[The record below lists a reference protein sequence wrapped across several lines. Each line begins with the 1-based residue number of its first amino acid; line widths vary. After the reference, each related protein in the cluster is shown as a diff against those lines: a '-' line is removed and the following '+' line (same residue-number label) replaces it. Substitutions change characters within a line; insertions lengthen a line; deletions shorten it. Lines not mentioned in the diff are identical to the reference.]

1 MSASAETTAIH
12 GPRSVAAHADDRP
25 LAADRAGWAGQIPDP
40 RRVYTL
46 FLRRWRLLAAVAALI
61 FVSVVVLTMRTTPLF
76 TATANVMLDLR
87 KQQVVD
93 IQSVVSGLPADTSV
107 VDTEVQV
114 LQSRQL
120 AERVV
125 SSLHL
130 DRDPEFNP
138 ALGRP
143 GMLGSVIGG
152 IKGLLSFGGGPANP
166 VQSQIAQQR
175 AHERI
180 VDAALDR
187 LTVRR
192 AELTYIINVS
202 FTSEDPAKASQIANA
217 FADKYLTEQL
227 EAKFQ
232 ATQRA
237 NDWLNQRLSELR
249 GQVESADA
257 AVQQYKASHGLV
269 SAGASSLT
277 EQEISSYNQQVA
289 QARAE
294 QSADDAVL
302 ASAQKQL
309 AAGSNGED
317 LGAALD
323 SPVVQQLRAQRA
335 QISQKL
341 AELQTKYGPRHPE
354 MLKAQRELAD
364 VDTQIHAEVQRIIS
378 NLQAKAEAS
387 RRRTASMEGSLSGAK
402 GTLAANNA
410 ATVELNELQRNSEAL
425 SSLYD
430 SFLNRFKQ
438 TSTEPG
444 MDQSDARV
452 VSWAKI
458 PTRQSSPNVSLN
470 LALGLLL
477 GLGGGVAMALLAEL
491 LDTGLTT
498 AEDIERRLDLPHL
511 GSLPLLSSLGEDG
524 SALPVE
530 FIVEKPLSSFSESF
544 RALRTSI
551 RFARVGETAKIVL
564 LTSSLPGEG
573 KTTTSICLGRSA
585 ALAGDR
591 VVIVDCDLRRR
602 NISRLIGGEPSEGL
616 VEVLNGQTK
625 LQDALLQ
632 DKATGAYI
640 LPLAK
645 ASFTPK
651 DVFGSEAMD
660 RLLATLRNQ
669 FDLVVLDSAPT
680 LAVADTRV
688 LASKADAIIFLARW
702 RRTPLRAIEASLKT
716 LSASGGYIAGV
727 ALSLVNMKEQSRY
740 GYGDP
745 GYYYTEYKKYY
756 A

>member
-1 MSASAETTAIH
+1 MSVSADPSVIP
-12 GPRSVAAHADDRP
+12 GPRLVATQVDNRP
-25 LAADRAGWAGQIPDP
+25 LGTGDRGSAAEQLPDL
-40 RRVYTL
+40 RRVYAM
-46 FLRRWRLLAAVAALI
+46 FLRRWRLLAAVAVLI
-61 FVSVVVLTMRTTPLF
+61 FVAVVVFTMRTTPLF
-76 TATANVMLDLR
+76 TATANVMLDVR

-93 IQSVVSGLPADTSV
+93 FQSVESGLPADTSV
-107 VDTEVQV
+107 VDTEVEV
-114 LQSRQL
+114 LKSRQL

-125 SSLHL
+125 SALRL
-130 DRDPEFNP
+130 DRDPEFNH
-138 ALGRP
+138 ALAPP
-143 GMLGSVIGG
+143 GMLASVVGG
-152 IKGLLSFGGGPANP
+152 IGEVLTSGTP
-166 VQSQIAQQR
+166 VDAPRTKTAQQR

-180 VDAALDR
+180 VDAVLER
-187 LTVRR
+187 LSVKR
-192 AELTYIINVS
+192 AALTYIINVS
-202 FTSEDPAKASQIANA
+202 FTSHDPAKASQIANA

-249 GQVESADA
+249 GQVQSAEA
-257 AVQQYKASHGLV
+257 AVQQYKAAHGLV

-294 QSADDAVL
+294 QAGDEAVL
-302 ASAQKQL
+302 ASAKQQL
-309 AAGSNGED
+309 AQGSNGED

-323 SPVVQQLRAQRA
+323 SPVILQLRTQRA
-335 QISQKL
+335 QISAKV
-341 AELQTKYGPRHPE
+341 ADLQTKYGPRHPDL
-354 MLKAQRELAD
+354 LKAQRELAD
-364 VDTQIHAEVQRIIS
+364 LDSQIHEEIQRIIS

-387 RRRTASMEGSLSGAK
+387 RRRTGSMETSLGSAK

-410 ATVELNELQRNSEAL
+410 ATVGLNELQRNAEAL

-458 PTRQSSPNVSLN
+458 PTKQSAPNIPLN
-470 LALGLLL
+470 LALGLVV
-477 GLGGGVAMALLAEL
+477 GLGAGVAAALLAEL

-498 AEDIERRLDLPHL
+498 AEDIEQRLELPHL
-511 GSLPLLSSLGEDG
+511 GSLPLLSSLGEAG
-524 SALPVE
+524 SALPVD

-544 RALRTSI
+544 RALRASI
-551 RFARVGETAKIVL
+551 RFARVGEAAKIVL

-585 ALAGDR
+585 AMAGDR
-591 VVIVDCDLRRR
+591 VVILDCDIRRR
-602 NISRLIGGEPSEGL
+602 NISRLIGSEPSQGL
-616 VEVLNGQTK
+616 VEVLNGQAK

-632 DKATGAYI
+632 DKASGAYI

-651 DVFGSEAMD
+651 DVFGSDAMD
-660 RLLATLRNQ
+660 SLLAALRNQ
-669 FDLVVLDSAPT
+669 FDLVILDSAPT

-688 LASKADAIIFLARW
+688 LASKADAIIFLVKW
-702 RRTPLRAIEASLKT
+702 RGTPLRAIESSLKT

-745 GYYYTEYKKYY
+745 GYYYSEYKKYY